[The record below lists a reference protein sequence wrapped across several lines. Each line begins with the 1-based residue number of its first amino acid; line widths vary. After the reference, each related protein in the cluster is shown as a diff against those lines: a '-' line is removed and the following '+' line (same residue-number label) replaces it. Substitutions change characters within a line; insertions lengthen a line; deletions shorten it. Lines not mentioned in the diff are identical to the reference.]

1 MCITATAP
9 PKGYAMNDEKKLSD
23 DEMKDIAGGA
33 SKGPPSKKES
43 KVDGTKEETKPG
55 FSPGAGLDKG
65 K

>member
-1 MCITATAP
+1 
-9 PKGYAMNDEKKLSD
+9 MNDEKKLSD

-43 KVDGTKEETKPG
+43 KDDGTKEETKPG
-55 FSPGAGLDKG
+55 FSPGAGLDSGGKG